1 MSCLSLYLLGPPRI
15 ELDGV
20 PVKVETHQAIALL
33 VYLAVT
39 AEGHSRAELKNF
51 LWPEVDVEH
60 GRTSLRHTLY
70 LLRKSLSGDCVE
82 ADRESIRLKPD
93 ANIWLDVD
101 QFHRKL
107 AECRAHGHDPSE
119 VCPACIPPLMAA
131 TALVRGDFL
140 SGFSLRDSLNFDEWQ
155 LLQTES
161 LRREFASALERLVEC
176 HCVQGTYP
184 AAIDFARRWLSLDRL
199 NEAAHCQL
207 MRIYAWAGQRS
218 GVQRQYQE
226 CLQALKDELG
236 ISPQASTTSL
246 YQSLMQGG
254 FPQPAGLSSQP
265 NPPISAVPRV
275 DEHFFIP
282 VEGQGHEP
290 AEGRRIAFVAREGE
304 LARLQHWSELAQAGH
319 GQVVFITGDAG
330 RGKTA
335 LIQEFARRAQ
345 ERWSDLIVAGGNCN
359 AFTGEGDPYLPFREI
374 LGLLTGDIDALWAA
388 GAISREHA
396 HRLWDAFPLV
406 ISALVEAGPDL
417 LNTFIP
423 AAPLLRRAVAY
434 AAGGLND
441 QASWQNQLQELV
453 DRKSTVHPGPDL
465 QQSALFEQ
473 YARVMVTLARQR
485 LLLLILDD
493 LQWADSASLSLLFHL
508 SRRLAGRRIL
518 IAGAYRP
525 EELTIGKQ
533 GQRHPLEPIVHELQ
547 RTFGDITID
556 LAQAKD
562 RQFLEQYLETEP
574 NRLSASFSET
584 LYRQTAGHALFTV
597 ELLRGMQER
606 GDLVKDPAG
615 LWVVGKTLDWKTLPS
630 RVEAVIAERIARLDH
645 SAREALEIA
654 SVEGESFTAEVVAR
668 VGGTNEPETLKQ
680 FSTKLD
686 RLHQLVRA
694 QDIQHLGVQR
704 QSRFRFRHILYQNY
718 LYKSLD
724 PVRRTYLHEAV
735 GMALEAL
742 YGDRVVEIAIPLAR
756 HFQEAGIAE
765 KAVRYLL
772 AAGEIARRR
781 SANAEA
787 IVHLNQ
793 ALELLKTLPET
804 PERLQCELKTLESL
818 GVCLVLTKGH
828 ASVEVETVYA
838 RAMELCSQVGDASQR
853 YQAIFGLYR
862 FHFYRGKIWT
872 AFTLAEQLLALAQ
885 GLGGEYHL
893 RAQVLYAETLYRM
906 GEFVKAQEQLS
917 QAVAAYLLD
926 QFPLDAHLFGNDI
939 LVLSQVVL
947 GIYLWH
953 LGYPDQALQ
962 AGLAGLSRAQKIS
975 HPFTLVCG
983 LYFTAVVHEF
993 RREPQAAQEKL
1004 ELLLK
1009 ISRDREFTQ
1018 YNTWGTVLYGRVL
1031 VEQNRVGEGIRYI
1044 RQGLADYQAMG
1055 AKLLLPE
1062 FLFFLAEALGKA
1074 GQTEEG
1080 LALLDQGF
1088 EIEAETG
1095 ERMYEA
1101 EMYRCRGE
1109 LLRQRGN
1116 DPGEAENCFQRAL
1129 QVARKQSARSWE
1141 LRAAMSLSRLWRDQ
1155 GKWFQ
1160 ARDLLSEV
1168 YNCFSE
1174 GLDSPDLQD
1183 AKALLSALT
1192 GEGE

>member
-1 MSCLSLYLLGPPRI
+1 
-15 ELDGV
+15 
-20 PVKVETHQAIALL
+20 
-33 VYLAVT
+33 
-39 AEGHSRAELKNF
+39 
-51 LWPEVDVEH
+51 
-60 GRTSLRHTLY
+60 
-70 LLRKSLSGDCVE
+70 
-82 ADRESIRLKPD
+82 
-93 ANIWLDVD
+93 
-101 QFHRKL
+101 
-107 AECRAHGHDPSE
+107 
-119 VCPACIPPLMAA
+119 
-131 TALVRGDFL
+131 
-140 SGFSLRDSLNFDEWQ
+140 
-155 LLQTES
+155 
-161 LRREFASALERLVEC
+161 
-176 HCVQGTYP
+176 
-184 AAIDFARRWLSLDRL
+184 
-199 NEAAHCQL
+199 
-207 MRIYAWAGQRS
+207 
-218 GVQRQYQE
+218 
-226 CLQALKDELG
+226 
-236 ISPQASTTSL
+236 
-246 YQSLMQGG
+246 
-254 FPQPAGLSSQP
+254 
-265 NPPISAVPRV
+265 
-275 DEHFFIP
+275 
-282 VEGQGHEP
+282 
-290 AEGRRIAFVAREGE
+290 
-304 LARLQHWSELAQAGH
+304 
-319 GQVVFITGDAG
+319 
-330 RGKTA
+330 
-335 LIQEFARRAQ
+335 
-345 ERWSDLIVAGGNCN
+345 
-359 AFTGEGDPYLPFREI
+359 
-374 LGLLTGDIDALWAA
+374 
-388 GAISREHA
+388 
-396 HRLWDAFPLV
+396 
-406 ISALVEAGPDL
+406 
-417 LNTFIP
+417 
-423 AAPLLRRAVAY
+423 
-434 AAGGLND
+434 
-441 QASWQNQLQELV
+441 
-453 DRKSTVHPGPDL
+453 
-465 QQSALFEQ
+465 
-473 YARVMVTLARQR
+473 
-485 LLLLILDD
+485 
-493 LQWADSASLSLLFHL
+493 
-508 SRRLAGRRIL
+508 
-518 IAGAYRP
+518 
-525 EELTIGKQ
+525 
-533 GQRHPLEPIVHELQ
+533 
-547 RTFGDITID
+547 
-556 LAQAKD
+556 
-562 RQFLEQYLETEP
+562 
-574 NRLSASFSET
+574 
-584 LYRQTAGHALFTV
+584 
-597 ELLRGMQER
+597 
-606 GDLVKDPAG
+606 
-615 LWVVGKTLDWKTLPS
+615 
-630 RVEAVIAERIARLDH
+630 
-645 SAREALEIA
+645 
-654 SVEGESFTAEVVAR
+654 
-668 VGGTNEPETLKQ
+668 
-680 FSTKLD
+680 
-686 RLHQLVRA
+686 
-694 QDIQHLGVQR
+694 
-704 QSRFRFRHILYQNY
+704 
-718 LYKSLD
+718 
-724 PVRRTYLHEAV
+724 
-735 GMALEAL
+735 
-742 YGDRVVEIAIPLAR
+742 
-756 HFQEAGIAE
+756 
-765 KAVRYLL
+765 
-772 AAGEIARRR
+772 
-781 SANAEA
+781 
-787 IVHLNQ
+787 
-793 ALELLKTLPET
+793 
-804 PERLQCELKTLESL
+804 
-818 GVCLVLTKGH
+818 VLTKGH